1 MAREI
6 DSANASLGR
15 VERVRKF
22 IIAPVQLT
30 TVEGLHTAL
39 QKVKRDEVVRRFT
52 DLIESLYVETADLKV
67 G

>member
-1 MAREI
+1 
-6 DSANASLGR
+6 

-22 IIAPVQLT
+22 VIAPAPLAT
-30 TVEGLHTAL
+30 IEGLHTAL

-52 DLIESLYVETADLKV
+52 DLIEPLYVETADLKV

>member
-1 MAREI
+1 VAREI
-6 DSANASLGR
+6 DRANATLGR
-15 VERVRKF
+15 VECVRKF
-22 IIAPVQLT
+22 VIAPVPLAT
-30 TVEGLHTAL
+30 IEGLHTAL